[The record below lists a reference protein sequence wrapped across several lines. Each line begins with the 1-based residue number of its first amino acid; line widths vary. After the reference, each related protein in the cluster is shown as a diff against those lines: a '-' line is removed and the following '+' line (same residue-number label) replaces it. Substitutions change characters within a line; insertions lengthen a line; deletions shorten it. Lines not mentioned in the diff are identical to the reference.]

1 MVRIAHFITGLN
13 TGGAETMLYKL
24 LCGMDRNRFDPLV
37 VSLAHKGPLAGRI
50 AELDIPVFNCGMQPG
65 FPSLRAPF
73 DLTRL
78 LRRFTPH
85 LLQGWM
91 YHGNLA
97 AQAAAFAL
105 AEPPAVAWNIRSSY
119 HLVGGEKFM
128 TAAAIWMGARLSA
141 LPSRIVA
148 NSVVSAEIHQRRLGF
163 NKHRWTIIP
172 NGFELEKFQPSET
185 ARSEIRSE
193 LGLPPNTLLIGLV
206 GRYHPVKDHAN
217 FLRAAG
223 IFRKHA
229 PAVHF
234 LLAGADVDGDNAALR
249 EQCAAM
255 GLLECT
261 HLLGERNDM
270 ARISAALDI
279 AASSSASEAFPN
291 VIGEAMCCGVPCVVT
306 DVGDS
311 ACLVGDTGLTVP
323 AGDSEAL
330 ASAWMDLYAGGD
342 SGRRAL
348 GAEARKRI
356 AAHFSIAAVTAQYEQ
371 MYDQILEARA
381 EAKGYRR
388 CAA

>member
-1 MVRIAHFITGLN
+1 MVKIAHFITGLN

-24 LCGMDRNRFDPLV
+24 LCGMDRNRFDPFV
-37 VSLAHKGPLAGRI
+37 VSLAHQGPLAARI

-65 FPSLRAPF
+65 FPNLRAPF
-73 DLTRL
+73 ELTRL
-78 LRRFTPH
+78 LRRFSPH

-97 AQAAAFAL
+97 AQAAALAL
-105 AEPPAVAWNIRSSY
+105 PGPPAVAWNIRSAH
-119 HLVGGEKFM
+119 HLPGGEKFM
-128 TAAAIWMGARLSA
+128 TGAAIWMGARLSA

-148 NSVVSAEIHQRRLGF
+148 NSKVSAQIHQLRLGF
-163 NKHRWTIIP
+163 SKHRWTIIP
-172 NGFELEKFQPSET
+172 NGFELEKFRPSET

-193 LGLPPNTLLIGLV
+193 LGLPQDTLLIGV
-206 GRYHPVKDHAN
+206 IGRYHPVKDHAN

-223 IFRKHA
+223 IFRKRS

-234 LLAGADVDGDNAALR
+234 LLAGSGVDADNAALR
-249 EQCAAM
+249 EQCAAA
-255 GLLECT
+255 GLLESA

-270 ARISAALDI
+270 ARITAALDI
-279 AASSSASEAFPN
+279 ATSSSASEAFPN

-323 AGDSEAL
+323 ARDSEAL
-330 ASAWMDLYAGGD
+330 AGAWMNLYAGGD

-348 GAEARKRI
+348 GAAARKRI
-356 AAHFSIAAVTAQYEQ
+356 AAHFSIASVTAQYEQ
-371 MYDQILEARA
+371 MYHQILEAQA